1 MKKLLLLLLLIPNLV
16 IGKVCTIY
24 ITSDDVSA
32 DLVKQCD
39 FEDGD
44 IMKISAHGSEF
55 YIQNEALI
63 ARDFFCD
70 FSKTISVVKFDTKPP
85 TLNIS
90 CVYKKN

>member
-1 MKKLLLLLLLIPNLV
+1 MKKLILLLLLIPNLV
-16 IGKVCTIY
+16 MARVCTVY
-24 ITSDDVSA
+24 ITSDNVDT

-44 IMKISAHGSEF
+44 IMKISAHGSQF
-55 YIQNEALI
+55 YIQNEALT